1 MSNTFN
7 LFKTI
12 LSIVTTNP
20 IFLTKIYFTSIKFL
34 MKKYT
39 MLYKVFFFISYLKN
53 IHMKLFYNTTITKIK

>member
-39 MLYKVFFFISYLKN
+39 MLYKVFFFHI
-53 IHMKLFYNTTITKIK
+53 LFEKYTYEIIL